1 MSTNSNVA
9 NLSITVVKT
18 LVKMAGFG
26 PVADM
31 IDGGQEFLNLLAD
44 IKNDALDSPNAEMI
58 RSLNG
63 AVKSELDAIQG
74 ALQRADLSRKQIKDA
89 VAQLSDAARET
100 ITALAEDDDALIRA
114 VQQPQCFAEQL
125 RGHAAPLPDYSSDE
139 MQAHY
144 ETLLDR
150 IAEEFLTLAP
160 WSPNF
165 NRVALTSLLR
175 CFPALSERIDR
186 LEQHMDRRFDHIE
199 LRMRVDRD
207 IHIEN
212 NQLLKGL
219 SRQNASPILDHVV
232 FGSRPDVVAGD
243 CFVPR
248 GEQEQLNALIA
259 DPTRRRTVLMG
270 MRGCGKTQLA
280 ASLAEQCEEGNWNL
294 VAWINAVS
302 PDTIQ
307 SDLVE
312 LAKRLKIDTSDQP
325 AQDVIVRRCLDHLKS
340 AAPTDRLI
348 VFDNVED
355 INHLTG
361 LIPSGDGVRVVAT
374 TTNKVGWEDQG
385 WNSIKLGVF
394 DRSESINYLLTV
406 TNSDDRDAADALA
419 ERLGDLPL
427 AIAQAAATARHKD
440 LSLARYLKRLKSRG
454 EELVIRPIPGDEYT
468 DDVATVL
475 WMAVEAAVDSMKNGT
490 KQMARRQLGALA
502 LLAESGVPT
511 RWLDPTVEQL
521 NDDESPDTQR
531 DTDEDAHDALTEL
544 IHRSIVQ
551 QSADGSTIML
561 HRLQARTIREEWI
574 ETQEGDLYDHAAYYL
589 TTINDPTTGSACSNN
604 QHHVGQHSRDNMEV
618 LGARAHPDSDE
629 LHPVQ
634 EKTLG
639 QIRDGLVQI
648 SDLSQFE
655 AELRVT
661 KNEIIEQL
669 HAISIQKHSRDQLH
683 RPDVAKVLSDTL
695 EDIRYLEMP
704 HEAEKLAT
712 AVEYVCATGQR
723 DCDLLPIIRKNYAL
737 ALQRAGRV
745 HEAVDRFESLLK
757 EEQEKTSSHFS
768 ITLTMRSTLALA
780 YQNSGQTATAITLL
794 EEILHEDLTTISHD
808 AEISLI
814 IQNSLALAY
823 QNDGRLHDS
832 LPLLEQNL
840 DSYITLLGKEH
851 HHTQI
856 ARNNL
861 AYAYRKLGRFD
872 DSLREFE
879 IALSILK
886 RHQQNHQHTLIVTE
900 NYALTLRDKGREEN
914 NQEAITTAII
924 TLRDCLERHID
935 LLSLEHPYTLTAR
948 NNLADALLDAGRTE
962 ESIELHR
969 FNLREHVRVLGPLHP
984 YSLTIIN
991 NLASALFMRCKFSES
1006 ISLLKCCIREYRRIL
1021 GPDHHEVLV
1030 VRNTLATVYRE
1041 SGNYPR
1047 ALDANRLNLS
1057 ECQRLL
1063 SPDAPQFMFVLNN
1076 LALTHC
1082 RMGTRKDAITEFNRI
1097 LEEYTECYGKDHILV
1112 TTVQSVRDAIIADM
1126 ARFE

>member
-1 MSTNSNVA
+1 MA
-9 NLSITVVKT
+9 DPVVT
-18 LVKMAGFG
+18 
-26 PVADM
+26 P
-31 IDGGQEFLNLLAD
+31 
-44 IKNDALDSPNAEMI
+44 
-58 RSLNG
+58 
-63 AVKSELDAIQG
+63 
-74 ALQRADLSRKQIKDA
+74 
-89 VAQLSDAARET
+89 
-100 ITALAEDDDALIRA
+100 LIS
-114 VQQPQCFAEQL
+114 V
-125 RGHAAPLPDYSSDE
+125 G
-139 MQAHY
+139 
-144 ETLLDR
+144 
-150 IAEEFLTLAP
+150 
-160 WSPNF
+160 
-165 NRVALTSLLR
+165 VALTSMLLNATQQNQAAAISSEARDPIIFLAQSLLGRQGTRKDIERRINKDLTSRMHDMNER
-175 CFPALSERIDR
+175 CSRKGIDPNRLANPCAEVEDILHAIDDHERL
-186 LEQHMDRRFDHIE
+186 LEQAVHEPDAVRAFFEQQAQNSRIQVDERLVPYFDE
-199 LRMRVDRD
+199 LIKTVADLYVTYAE
-207 IHIEN
+207 HSSN
-212 NQLLKGL
+212 YQQVALKQLLKDGIDNREANSIINNKL
-219 SRQNASPILDHVV
+219 NDVSHMIGNLVPSDHKPIRIL
-232 FGSRPDVVAGD
+232 FGSRPDVATGDRFVA
-243 CFVPR
+243 R
-248 GEQEQLNALIA
+248 REQQELNSVIA
-259 DPTRRRTVLMG
+259 DPTQRRTVLVG
-270 MRGCGKTQLA
+270 MRGCGKSQLA
-280 ASLAEQCEEGNWNL
+280 SLLAQQCEDANWNL
-294 VAWINAVS
+294 VAWLNATS
-302 PDTIQ
+302 KETIQ
-307 SDLVE
+307 SELVE
-312 LAKRLKIDTSDQP
+312 LATRLHIDASDNP
-325 AQDVIVRRCLDHLKS
+325 PPDTIIRRCLDHLKS
-340 AAPTDRLI
+340 ESPSDRLI
-348 VFDNVED
+348 IFDNIEN
-355 INHLTG
+355 INDLRG
-361 LIPSGDGVRVVAT
+361 LVPSGDGLRVIAT
-374 TTNKVGWEDQG
+374 TTNKVGWEDQA
-385 WNSIKLGVF
+385 WNTIKVGVF
-394 DRSESINYLLTV
+394 DRNTSINYLLTV

-427 AIAQAAATARHKD
+427 AIAQAAATAHNEHWTLQYYFKCLEEYD
-440 LSLARYLKRLKSRG
+440 LAR
-454 EELVIRPIPGDEYT
+454 VIHPVQGDSYT
-468 DDVATVL
+468 QGVAGAL
-475 WMAVEAAVDSMKNGT
+475 AMAVDTAIKHLVRGT
-490 KQMARRQLGALA
+490 PGTARRQLGALA
-502 LLAESGVPT
+502 VLAESGVPT
-511 RWLDPTVEQL
+511 RWLDPLADPRNEAEL
-521 NDDESPDTQR
+521 LEADR
-531 DTDEDAHDALTEL
+531 DVANDAHLTLAEL
-544 IHRSIVQ
+544 IDRSLVQ
-551 QSADGSTIML
+551 QTTNKHATML

-574 ETQEGDLYDHAAYYL
+574 ETQAGDLYDHAAYYL
-589 TTINDPTTGSACSNN
+589 TTVNDPPTGSACSNN

-618 LGARAHPDSDE
+618 LGTRAHPDSDQ

-648 SDLSQFE
+648 SDLRQFE
-655 AELRVT
+655 AELRLT

-669 HAISIQKHSRDQLH
+669 HAISIQKHSRAQLH

-695 EDIRYLEMP
+695 EDIIYLEMP

-712 AVEYVCATGQR
+712 AVEYVYATGQR
-723 DCDLLPIIRKNYAL
+723 ECDLLPIIRKNYAL

-768 ITLTMRSTLALA
+768 ITLIMRSTLALA
-780 YQNSGQTATAITLL
+780 YQNSGQTATAIKLL

-814 IQNSLALAY
+814 IQNNLALAY

-832 LPLLEQNL
+832 IPLLEQNL
-840 DSYITLLGKEH
+840 DSYRTLLGKEH

-914 NQEAITTAII
+914 DQEAITTAII

-1030 VRNTLATVYRE
+1030 VRNTLAAVYRE
-1041 SGNYPR
+1041 SGIYAR
-1047 ALDANRLNLS
+1047 ALEQNQLNLS

-1063 SPDAPQFMFVLNN
+1063 SPDAPQFMLVLNN
-1076 LALTHC
+1076 LALTYC
-1082 RMGTRKDAITEFNRI
+1082 RMGSREDAITEFNRI

>member
-1 MSTNSNVA
+1 MSA
-9 NLSITVVKT
+9 NVKT
-18 LVKMAGFG
+18 ADLAITIVVTLLKAAGLG
-26 PVADM
+26 PEADRILDAIEGAKSCIGL
-31 IDGGQEFLNLLAD
+31 IDD
-44 IKNDALDSPNAEMI
+44 IKNEIVSDPNKDLI
-58 RSLNG
+58 RSLFKKMEEE
-63 AVKSELDAIQG
+63 VRSIK
-74 ALQRADLSRKQIKDA
+74 ADLKEQGLGKDEIEFTADALIETTRLTVKQL
-89 VAQLSDAARET
+89 AQ
-100 ITALAEDDDALIRA
+100 DDDALLDAARLPDSFFKILVHRA
-114 VQQPQCFAEQL
+114 E
-125 RGHAAPLPDYSSDE
+125 PLPDWCDDTIS
-139 MQAHY
+139 
-144 ETLLDR
+144 TLYRRLLKR
-150 IAEEFLTLAP
+150 VSEEFVARAQNFDRFKQVALASLLHDFFLTKKQLN
-160 WSPNF
+160 SIERGVQEDRTTNLET
-165 NRVALTSLLR
+165 NRVVKELAQRSLSST
-175 CFPALSERIDR
+175 PS
-186 LEQHMDRRFDHIE
+186 
-199 LRMRVDRD
+199 RVF
-207 IHIEN
+207 
-212 NQLLKGL
+212 
-219 SRQNASPILDHVV
+219 
-232 FGSRPDVVAGD
+232 FGSRPDVVVED
-243 CFVPR
+243 RFVER
-248 GEQEQLNALIA
+248 DEQEQLEALIT
-259 DPTRRRTVLMG
+259 DPKRQRTVLVG

-280 ASLAEQCEEGNWNL
+280 ATLAKQCEDANWSL

-302 PDTIQ
+302 RESIQ

-312 LAKRLKIDTSDQP
+312 LAKQFGIGTSDHPTHDQ
-325 AQDVIVRRCLDHLKS
+325 VIHSFLSRVKS
-340 AAPTDRLI
+340 AEPADRLI

-355 INHLTG
+355 IEDLRDRIPRGTG
-361 LIPSGDGVRVVAT
+361 LRVVAT
-374 TTNKVGWEDQG
+374 TTSREADWEENGWRG
-385 WNSIKLGVF
+385 ISVGVF
-394 DRSESINYLLTV
+394 SRVESINYLLTV
-406 TNSDDRDAADALA
+406 TGSQDRDTADAIA

-521 NDDESPDTQR
+521 DDDESPDTQR

-589 TTINDPTTGSACSNN
+589 TTVNDPTTGSACSNN

-712 AVEYVCATGQR
+712 AVEHVCATGQR
-723 DCDLLPIIRKNYAL
+723 DCGLLPIIRKNYAL
-737 ALQRAGRV
+737 ALLRAGRV

-914 NQEAITTAII
+914 DQEAITTAII

>member
-1 MSTNSNVA
+1 
-9 NLSITVVKT
+9 
-18 LVKMAGFG
+18 MADPNYLALLGIG
-26 PVADM
+26 TA
-31 IDGGQEFLNLLAD
+31 LTNLLLRATDYASAAD
-44 IKNDALDSPNAEMI
+44 TIEDAQDFLDILTRAFRRTDESKGQIERRVSQALATRTKVMRERCSNQGVDSNLLSGACTEVEIILEKIADDGELLLSAVRNPGAFPETLREHAARRRTNVEAAAEPYFD
-58 RSLNG
+58 
-63 AVKSELDAIQG
+63 ELVE
-74 ALQRADLSRKQIKDA
+74 A
-89 VAQLSDAARET
+89 VATQYC
-100 ITALAEDDDALIRA
+100 
-114 VQQPQCFAEQL
+114 V
-125 RGHAAPLPDYSSDE
+125 
-139 MQAHY
+139 
-144 ETLLDR
+144 
-150 IAEEFLTLAP
+150 LAP
-160 WSPNF
+160 WSPRFQVEAFKSILSGIDEIQENSRRSLEAHDITHDKLDTLSSKF
-165 NRVALTSLLR
+165 DMMTCRSDGPNRV
-175 CFPALSERIDR
+175 F
-186 LEQHMDRRFDHIE
+186 
-199 LRMRVDRD
+199 
-207 IHIEN
+207 
-212 NQLLKGL
+212 
-219 SRQNASPILDHVV
+219 
-232 FGSRPDVVAGD
+232 FGSRPDAVAGER
-243 CFVPR
+243 FVER
-248 GEQEQLNALIA
+248 DEHEQLKALIA
-259 DPTRRRTVLMG
+259 DPNRHRTVLLG

-280 ASLAEQCEEGNWNL
+280 ASLAKQCEDANWNL

-302 PDTIQ
+302 RESIE

-312 LAKRLKIDTSDQP
+312 LAKQLGIGTSDLDD
-325 AQDVIVRRCLDHLKS
+325 QDQIIRRCLGHLRNAP
-340 AAPTDRLI
+340 AADRLI

-355 INHLTG
+355 INHLTE
-361 LIPSGDGVRVVAT
+361 LIPSGDGVRVVVT
-374 TTNKVGWEDQG
+374 TTNNTGWEDHD
-385 WNSIKLGVF
+385 WTLIKVGVF

-406 TNSDDRDAADALA
+406 TRSDDHDTADALA

-440 LSLARYLKRLKSRG
+440 LSLARYLKRLKSCG
-454 EELVIRPIPGDEYT
+454 EELVVRPIPGDEYT

-511 RWLDPTVEQL
+511 RWLDPTVKQL
-521 NDDESPDTQR
+521 DNDESPDTQP

-551 QSADGSTIML
+551 QSADGSTVML

-574 ETQEGDLYDHAAYYL
+574 ETEEGDLYDQAAYYL
-589 TTINDPTTGSACSNN
+589 TTVNDPPTGSVCSNN

-618 LGARAHPDSDE
+618 LGTRAHPDSDE

-661 KNEIIEQL
+661 KNEIVEQL
-669 HAISIQKHSRDQLH
+669 HAISIQKHSRAQLH

-695 EDIRYLEMP
+695 EDISYLGMP

-723 DCDLLPIIRKNYAL
+723 DCGLLPIIRKNYAL

-745 HEAVDRFESLLK
+745 HEAVDGFESLLK

-768 ITLTMRSTLALA
+768 IALTMRSTLALA

-808 AEISLI
+808 AEIILI
-814 IQNSLALAY
+814 IQNGLALAY

-840 DSYITLLGKEH
+840 DSYRTLLGKEH

-914 NQEAITTAII
+914 DQEAITTAII

-948 NNLADALLDAGRTE
+948 NNLADALLDAGHTE

-984 YSLTIIN
+984 YSLTIVN

-1021 GPDHHEVLV
+1021 GPDHHEALV
-1030 VRNTLATVYRE
+1030 VRNTLAAVYRE
-1041 SGNYPR
+1041 SGRYR
-1047 ALDANRLNLS
+1047 KALDENKLNLS

-1063 SPDAPQFMFVLNN
+1063 SPDAPQFMLVLNN
-1076 LALTHC
+1076 FALTYC
-1082 RMGTRKDAITEFNRI
+1082 KMGSREGAIAEFDRI
-1097 LEEYTECYGKDHILV
+1097 HKEYAEYYGKDHVLV
-1112 TTVQSVRDAIIADM
+1112 TTIQSMRDSIIADM
-1126 ARFE
+1126 VHFK

>member
-1 MSTNSNVA
+1 MNA
-9 NLSITVVKT
+9 NVKT
-18 LVKMAGFG
+18 ADLAITIVVTLLKAAGLG
-26 PVADM
+26 PEADRILDAIEGAKDCIGL
-31 IDGGQEFLNLLAD
+31 IDD
-44 IKNDALDSPNAEMI
+44 IKNETLSDPNRELI
-58 RSLNG
+58 RSLFK
-63 AVKSELDAIQG
+63 AVNEEVRSIKANLKDHGLGKDKIESI
-74 ALQRADLSRKQIKDA
+74 ADVLIDTTRHTVKQL
-89 VAQLSDAARET
+89 AQDDESLLDAARLPDRFFD
-100 ITALAEDDDALIRA
+100 ILVYRAE
-114 VQQPQCFAEQL
+114 
-125 RGHAAPLPDYSSDE
+125 PLPDWCDDTI
-139 MQAHY
+139 QTLY
-144 ETLLDR
+144 E
-150 IAEEFLTLAP
+150 
-160 WSPNF
+160 
-165 NRVALTSLLR
+165 
-175 CFPALSERIDR
+175 
-186 LEQHMDRRFDHIE
+186 
-199 LRMRVDRD
+199 
-207 IHIEN
+207 
-212 NQLLKGL
+212 QLLKRVSAKFIERVTHFDRFDKVALARLLRDNL
-219 SRQNASPILDHVV
+219 SAKKQMNRIERGVQENRATNLDTNRVVNELAQRSLYSTPSHVF
-232 FGSRPDVVAGD
+232 FGSRPDAVAGER
-243 CFVPR
+243 FVER
-248 GEQEQLNALIA
+248 NEHEQLKSVIT
-259 DPTRRRTVLMG
+259 DPTRHRTVLWG

-280 ASLAEQCEEGNWNL
+280 ASLAKQCEDANWDL

-325 AQDVIVRRCLDHLKS
+325 ARDVIVRRCLDHLKS

-355 INHLTG
+355 INHLRG
-361 LIPSGDGVRVVAT
+361 LVPNGNGLRMIAT
-374 TTNKVGWEDQG
+374 TTNDTGWEHQD
-385 WNSIKLGVF
+385 WTTIKVGVF

-406 TNSDDRDAADALA
+406 TKSDDHDAADALA

-427 AIAQAAATARHKD
+427 AIAQAAATAHNEHWTLQYYFKRLEEYD
-440 LSLARYLKRLKSRG
+440 LAR
-454 EELVIRPIPGDEYT
+454 VIHPVQGDSYT
-468 DDVATVL
+468 QGVASAL
-475 WMAVEAAVDSMKNGT
+475 AMAVDTAIKHLVRGT
-490 KQMARRQLGALA
+490 PGTARRQLGALA
-502 LLAESGVPT
+502 VLAESGVPT
-511 RWLDPTVEQL
+511 RWLDPLADPRNEAEL
-521 NDDESPDTQR
+521 LEADR
-531 DTDEDAHDALTEL
+531 DVANDAHLTLAEL
-544 IHRSIVQ
+544 IDRSLVQ
-551 QSADGSTIML
+551 QTTKKRATML

-574 ETQEGDLYDHAAYYL
+574 ETQESDLYEHAAYYL
-589 TTINDPTTGSACSNN
+589 TTVNDPPTRSTCSNN

-618 LGARAHPDSDE
+618 LGTRVHPDSDE

-655 AELRVT
+655 AELRLT
-661 KNEIIEQL
+661 KKEIIEQL
-669 HAISIQKHSRDQLH
+669 HAISIQKHSRAQLH

-695 EDIRYLEMP
+695 EDISYLEMP

-768 ITLTMRSTLALA
+768 ITLAIQSNLALA
-780 YQNSGQTATAITLL
+780 YQNSGQTATAITRL
-794 EEILHEDLTTISHD
+794 EEILHEDLTSISHD

-832 LPLLEQNL
+832 VPLLEQNL
-840 DSYITLLGKEH
+840 DSYRTLLGNEH

-861 AYAYRKLGRFD
+861 AYTYRRLGRFD

-900 NYALTLRDKGREEN
+900 NYALTLRDKAREEN
-914 NQEAITTAII
+914 DQEAITTAII

-1006 ISLLKCCIREYRRIL
+1006 ISLLRCCIREYRRIL
-1021 GPDHHEVLV
+1021 GPDHHEALV
-1030 VRNTLATVYRE
+1030 VRNTLAAVYRE
-1041 SGNYPR
+1041 SGSYAR
-1047 ALDANRLNLS
+1047 ALDENQFNLS

-1063 SPDAPQFMFVLNN
+1063 SPDDPQFMLVLNN

-1082 RMGTRKDAITEFNRI
+1082 RMGSREDAITEFDRI
-1097 LEEYTECYGKDHILV
+1097 LKEYTEYYGKDHILV
-1112 TTVQSVRDAIIADM
+1112 TTVQSMRDAIIADM